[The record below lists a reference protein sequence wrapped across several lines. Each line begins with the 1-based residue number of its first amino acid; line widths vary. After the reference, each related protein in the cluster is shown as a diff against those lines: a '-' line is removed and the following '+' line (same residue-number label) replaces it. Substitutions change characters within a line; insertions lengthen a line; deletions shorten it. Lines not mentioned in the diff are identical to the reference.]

1 MTDKKKADWLCD
13 LSLVL
18 FVISLAFIAVLAAS
32 TAKLDDFT
40 QIVAAILAAVL
51 FIASMLTMVK
61 STQLFDGAAEE
72 EDNEEEGES

>member
-40 QIVAAILAAVL
+40 QIVAAILAAVF
-51 FIASMLTMVK
+51 FIGKDLR
-61 STQLFDGAAEE
+61 
-72 EDNEEEGES
+72 DNSVSVSIQIIEIGI